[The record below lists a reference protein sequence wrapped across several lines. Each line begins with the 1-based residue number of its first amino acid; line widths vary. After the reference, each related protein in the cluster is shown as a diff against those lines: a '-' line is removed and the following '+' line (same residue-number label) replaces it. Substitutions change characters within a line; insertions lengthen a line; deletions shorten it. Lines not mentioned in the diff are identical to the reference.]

1 MPQLLIKTKKTMLEK
16 LFNKTIPEHY
26 DNVINGDKLNAQE
39 LLNYL
44 LELNQDNDLS
54 QIQVNFRYSD
64 DSEVFEVSKV
74 EEDLFDEETNNNLQ
88 SIVLKVK

>member
-1 MPQLLIKTKKTMLEK
+1 MLEK

-26 DNVINGDKLNAQE
+26 DNVIKGEKLNAQE
-39 LLNYL
+39 LLDYL

-88 SIVLKVK
+88 SIVIKVK

>member
-1 MPQLLIKTKKTMLEK
+1 MLEK
-16 LFNKTIPEHY
+16 DFSWCNDSGYNDVFNK
-26 DNVINGDKLNAQE
+26 NLNAQE
-39 LLNYL
+39 LLDYL

-54 QIQVNFRYSD
+54 QIEVNFRYSD

-74 EEDLFDEETNNNLQ
+74 EEDLFDEETNNKLE